1 MGAKLRVMLGL
12 LLLAVGVASCAFVE
26 PSYTYLDRQSIY
38 GPGGGVGR
46 D

>member
-1 MGAKLRVMLGL
+1 MAGKLRLMLCL
-12 LLLAVGVASCAFVE
+12 ALLAVGVAGCTAD
-26 PSYTYLDRQSIY
+26 YGYLDGRGIY